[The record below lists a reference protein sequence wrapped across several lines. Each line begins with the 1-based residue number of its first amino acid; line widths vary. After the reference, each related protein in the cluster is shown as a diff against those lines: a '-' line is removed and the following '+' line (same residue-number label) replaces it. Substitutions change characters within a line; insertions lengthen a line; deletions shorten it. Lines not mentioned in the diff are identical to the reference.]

1 MTAFLHPTHRLPASS
16 TRSRAGWVLGA
27 PGSSLPPLVPL
38 SRAGPRRIPSAR
50 MSQEEQSTHT
60 PWAKAW
66 PAPLMVPEVLLVAC
80 RPLLSLLMRRLI
92 SCILGNNFYL
102 AHQSQLFQRSELLRR
117 RLQCIHGYRNPRGSC
132 RWEWK
137 MAQLLWKTAWQVPQR
152 SDKEF
157 PRDPA
162 IPLPRIYPGEL
173 KTYVLA
179 KAYMRTFTAALFAIA
194 KKCN

>member
-1 MTAFLHPTHRLPASS
+1 MYTRLSEPSWQLPV
-16 TRSRAGWVLGA
+16 GVEDGA
-27 PGSSLPPLVPL
+27 AALENSL
-38 SRAGPRRIPSAR
+38 A
-50 MSQEEQSTHT
+50 
-60 PWAKAW
+60 
-66 PAPLMVPEVLLVAC
+66 
-80 RPLLSLLMRRLI
+80 
-92 SCILGNNFYL
+92 
-102 AHQSQLFQRSELLRR
+102 
-117 RLQCIHGYRNPRGSC
+117 
-132 RWEWK
+132 
-137 MAQLLWKTAWQVPQR
+137 VPQR